1 MSNSFAL
8 FKEYY
13 FEPLRQFL
21 SEVAPLGDFGYPYGI
36 FLSHP
41 LPEYDK
47 AAKKIFYVGRD
58 TNGWGDYYE
67 MMELYHQGKL
77 MEYLDN
83 QWPTSAEEMM
93 GWGNRMAFWT
103 VVFKLHIYLNHGV
116 LLPRLQDYSE
126 EQKKCLIGLG
136 FGNMNCVEIKAS
148 LQREKVWKDIEEE
161 KYWPFKE
168 KSRRFDRL
176 KDILDLYN
184 PDYIFLFTWS
194 DDSDY
199 MQNVNLIEDPS
210 MREEYWRCVYSIEGY
225 KTKLIWTSHPTYFA
239 WNITQDVNKVVKYL
253 GDTALGL

>member
-1 MSNSFAL
+1 MNSSFEK
-8 FKEYY
+8 FKEFYA
-13 FEPLRQFL
+13 EPLRQFL
-21 SEVAPLGDFGYPYGI
+21 SEVDPLGDFGYPYGI

-58 TNGWGDYYE
+58 TNGWGNYYK

-93 GWGNRMAFWT
+93 RWGNRMAFWT
-103 VVFKLHIYLNHGV
+103 VVFKLQIYLNHGV
-116 LLPRLQDYSE
+116 LLHRLQDYSE
-126 EQKKCLIGLG
+126 EQKKCLLGLG

-148 LQREKVWKDIEEE
+148 LQRENVWKDIEEE

-168 KSRRFDRL
+168 NSRRFDRL

-184 PDYIFLFTWS
+184 PDYIFLFTALLLFS
-194 DDSDY
+194 DT
-199 MQNVNLIEDPS
+199 L
-210 MREEYWRCVYSIEGY
+210 
-225 KTKLIWTSHPTYFA
+225 H
-239 WNITQDVNKVVKYL
+239 
-253 GDTALGL
+253 